1 MAKNNKGMVLVEKS
15 HMTID
20 IDTLVSHDMSD
31 SVRDFSYIL
40 ADSAYDAQDI
50 YDYIF
55 ENTHTIL
62 VKDANKWRE
71 IITDRLQVNRKIKR
85 L

>member
-40 ADSAYDAQDI
+40 ADSAYDA
-50 YDYIF
+50 
-55 ENTHTIL
+55 
-62 VKDANKWRE
+62 
-71 IITDRLQVNRKIKR
+71 
-85 L
+85 